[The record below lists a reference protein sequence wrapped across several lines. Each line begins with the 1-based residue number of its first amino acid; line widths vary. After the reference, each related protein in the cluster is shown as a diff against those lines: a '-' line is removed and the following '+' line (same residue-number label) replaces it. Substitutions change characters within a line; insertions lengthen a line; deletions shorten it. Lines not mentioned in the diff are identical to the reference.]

1 MRASPI
7 QSDTKSSAD
16 LWISFRMPGFTKNS
30 LLGCWIPALLS
41 HYGIN
46 GQYDWY
52 KAPRLP
58 IQGLRM
64 ESGWLARCT
73 VAITEKKGLPRRVC
87 CALSARPPGYMPIP
101 SDWSPA
107 IVINA
112 GDPIYKG

>member
-1 MRASPI
+1 MVPSGCFWSRRQCPIRVQLVRGFSTTGTPI

-41 HYGIN
+41 QYCIN

-52 KAPRLP
+52 KAPKIP

-64 ESGWLARCT
+64 ESGWLA
-73 VAITEKKGLPRRVC
+73 
-87 CALSARPPGYMPIP
+87 
-101 SDWSPA
+101 
-107 IVINA
+107 
-112 GDPIYKG
+112 